1 MSAWRLRLVAPA
13 LAGVFICALLTGCAT
28 PQVAELEARWPER
41 LPAMVQVAGV
51 PFFPQ
56 EDYECGPAALAMAA
70 GAAGV
75 SVTPAALAPQVF
87 LPGRQGSLQVEML
100 AATRRQGL
108 LAYPLAPRIEALL
121 TEVAAGTPVVV
132 FQNLSFAFSPV
143 WHYAVV
149 TGYDRARNRVTLHS
163 GVTERLEMS
172 LFTFERT
179 WARGGHWAMLALP
192 PTRLPATAEPTVYIT
207 AAAAL
212 ERVDARAAQAAYAT
226 AVQRWPGQ
234 RTAMLGL
241 GNTAYAQK
249 DLPRAATAYEAT
261 TAAHPDFAD
270 AWNNL
275 AQVRFELN
283 ELSPA
288 LAAAERAVAL
298 GGPREARYRVLRDE
312 IKSKLP

>member
-1 MSAWRLRLVAPA
+1 MIPWRLRLAAPA
-13 LAGVFICALLTGCAT
+13 LAGVFVCALLVGCAT
-28 PQVAELEARWPER
+28 PQVEQLGARWPDR
-41 LPAMVQVAGV
+41 LPAVAQVAGV

-75 SVTPAALAPQVF
+75 PLTPADLVPQVF

-100 AATRRQGL
+100 ATTRRQGL
-108 LAYPLAPRIEALL
+108 LAYPLAPRVEALL
-121 TEVAAGTPVVV
+121 SEVAAGTPVVV

-149 TGYDRARNRVTLHS
+149 IGYDRDRNTVTLHS
-163 GVTERLEMS
+163 GRTERMEMS
-172 LFTFERT
+172 LFTFERI
-179 WARGGHWAMLALP
+179 WARGDHWAMLALP
-192 PTRLPATAEPTVYIT
+192 PGRLPATAEPAVHAT

-212 ERVDARAAQAAYAT
+212 ERTNPRAAQSAYEAAL
-226 AVQRWPGQ
+226 QRWPGQ

-249 DLPRAATAYEAT
+249 QLDRAAAAYEAA

-275 AQVRFELN
+275 AQVKLELM
-283 ELSPA
+283 A
-288 LAAAERAVAL
+288 LPQALTAAERAVAL

>member
-1 MSAWRLRLVAPA
+1 MSVWRLRLAAPA

-28 PQVAELEARWPER
+28 PQVAQLAARWPER
-41 LPAMVQVAGV
+41 LPASAQVASV
-51 PFFPQ
+51 PFYPQ

-75 SVTPAALAPQVF
+75 AVMPAALVPQVF

-108 LAYPLAPRIEALL
+108 LAYPLAPRVDALL

-149 TGYDRARNRVTLHS
+149 IGYDRARNMLTLHS
-163 GVTERLEMS
+163 GVTERMEMS

-179 WARGGHWAMLALP
+179 WERGGHWAMVALP
-192 PTRLPATAEPTVYIT
+192 PDRLPATAEPAVHAT

-212 ERVDARAAQAAYAT
+212 ERVNPRAAQTAYTT
-226 AVQRWPGQ
+226 ALQRWPAQ
-234 RTAMLGL
+234 RGALLGL
-241 GNTAYAQK
+241 GNTAYAQQ
-249 DLPRAATAYEAT
+249 DLARAAAAYETA

-275 AQVRFELN
+275 AQVKLELN
-283 ELSPA
+283 A
-288 LAAAERAVAL
+288 LPQALTAAERAVAL
-298 GGPREARYRVLRDE
+298 GGPREARYRALRDE